1 MHCSIFKSAVLVTF
15 AALTVAA
22 VPASGTVARSPAS
35 PDLQFVDRMIARL
48 TRELEL
54 ARTADATAQLPA
66 LKAFAHA
73 LITER
78 EDQLNDLA
86 EIRSRLTA
94 SGNSI
99 PDTRTA
105 EPPAGPTATAAQ
117 ADSGSDRGMID
128 EFIRRHREAIQL
140 ARAQAASGKDAELN
154 AFARRLTYS
163 VSANLPQLQ
172 QMRET
177 IPDTSGRK

>member
-1 MHCSIFKSAVLVTF
+1 
-15 AALTVAA
+15 
-22 VPASGTVARSPAS
+22 
-35 PDLQFVDRMIARL
+35 MIARL